1 MVSCHDGA
9 AAVRY
14 TGIAASL
21 WGAGWG
27 GGLFNLHIC
36 SLRLRICNVR
46 NLRLS
51 LCTKGSTGKFKCY
64 VTDVKSTVPSPPH
77 PPVSYLVL
85 RPTIMRGLIE
95 NSLTPPKNKPSTH
108 ATKCA
113 WPKWGTSLESTKWL
127 LREVTLP
134 PLQQPL
140 LRRNCVNPGSYYSS
154 NGPFSGDKGCITGCV
169 TRLHISAY

>member
-1 MVSCHDGA
+1 MTQTTGCSCQIKFSPVPRHGVMSRWSCCSA
-9 AAVRY
+9 LHWNSCIPLGGKV
-14 TGIAASL
+14 
-21 WGAGWG
+21 G

-113 WPKWGTSLESTKWL
+113 
-127 LREVTLP
+127 
-134 PLQQPL
+134 
-140 LRRNCVNPGSYYSS
+140 
-154 NGPFSGDKGCITGCV
+154 
-169 TRLHISAY
+169 